1 VEVEYDENYNLYIE
15 NKQDEPSDWRLVSL
29 RDEVLKISN
38 IEIGATAQ
46 QSAAN
51 AKAVWGD
58 HWKVI
63 RYQLMAKFALENADK
78 VVSVRDP
85 HKPTTKLKTAL
96 SNSKNNP
103 SKVVVFKK
111 SGDDEELNEDEKNE
125 AYLYNGGSLS
135 FYSNK
140 VVEIDGVQSPSV
152 LLTDFWSDLSWDGIA
167 KEGGVKLKN
176 GKKPERLL
184 KRIIEICTDNPT
196 DIVLDFHL
204 GSGTTAAVAHK
215 MGRQYIGIEQLD
227 YGQNDSVVRLQNV
240 IGRKIKKDG
249 QLLDELEYDSGGI
262 SKAVNWQGGGDF
274 VYAELLP
281 YNEAF
286 IDRILSA
293 KSRAELL
300 KLYRAIAKDSF
311 LNWYVNDEY
320 PEKAIADFEAIG
332 DEDDGL
338 FKQKNVL
345 CELLDKNQLYVNLSE
360 IRDTQFGVS
369 KEDQALNAAFYKE
382 S

>member
-1 VEVEYDENYNLYIE
+1 
-15 NKQDEPSDWRLVSL
+15 VS
-29 RDEVLKISN
+29 
-38 IEIGATAQ
+38 G
-46 QSAAN
+46 
-51 AKAVWGD
+51 
-58 HWKVI
+58 
-63 RYQLMAKFALENADK
+63 
-78 VVSVRDP
+78 
-85 HKPTTKLKTAL
+85 
-96 SNSKNNP
+96 
-103 SKVVVFKK
+103 
-111 SGDDEELNEDEKNE
+111 
-125 AYLYNGGSLS
+125 
-135 FYSNK
+135 
-140 VVEIDGVQSPSV
+140 
-152 LLTDFWSDLSWDGIA
+152 
-167 KEGGVKLKN
+167 
-176 GKKPERLL
+176 
-184 KRIIEICTDNPT
+184 
-196 DIVLDFHL
+196 DIVLDCFL

-215 MGRQYIGIEQLD
+215 MKRQYIGIEQMD
-227 YGQNDSVVRLQNV
+227 YAENLPVQRLQKV
-240 IGRKIKKDG
+240 IGTPVKKRDKLIG
-249 QLLDELEYDSGGI
+249 ELEYDSGGI

-360 IRDTQFGVS
+360 IRDTQFEVRQ
-369 KEDQALNAAFYKE
+369 EDQALNAAFYKE